1 MSNTFFAITNETTHE
16 STKMKDNWV
25 WICKDNEE
33 LIYDVL
39 VVPVAA
45 KRKPLA
51 KLALR
56 TGMLAFNAYYY
67 LKGMGFV

>member
-1 MSNTFFAITNETTHE
+1 
-16 STKMKDNWV
+16 MKDNWV

-33 LIYDVL
+33 LIYDVP
-39 VVPVAA
+39 VVPVTK

>member
-1 MSNTFFAITNETTHE
+1 MDE
-16 STKMKDNWV
+16 SWV
-25 WICKDNEE
+25 WVCKDNEE
-33 LIYDVL
+33 LIYDIL

-56 TGMLAFNAYYY
+56 TGMMAINAYYY